1 MRGGSDRARSGVVT
15 EGELILSLAA
25 SGVMRLASWPG
36 PEDAR
41 HPYPPALQQALDRL
55 TWACWNARVDPP
67 RGVGDLVSA
76 WCTQP
81 LSAWPLDLPDG
92 AVGAGDRLV
101 VDEEPSETC
110 RDWSVSN
117 PDVVGEVLESRFMLD
132 VRDTCRVMGRRGQEV
147 YVALRRLLV
156 DEPVLSAIE
165 LLKLRNRF
173 ADLPVWSQW
182 LGEAYV
188 AVTDNDVDDGSVG
201 VCRRCRQLM
210 RPASGG
216 WRCSTPRCRRLSR
229 PPAATV
235 REAKGVVKLRADL
248 VTYVSL
254 PGRAESD
261 LVKTLEAAGA
271 TVVWWPDVDA
281 YDLLV
286 VWSDGRRWAV
296 DVKDWRSPYPLAVK
310 LRPLPTYRDGHE
322 YAWDQGF
329 IVIPDDRVS
338 QRRGYLSILRRHS
351 EALRAQP
358 LLEAVSVKQLKERIG
373 GGRRGA

>member
-1 MRGGSDRARSGVVT
+1 
-15 EGELILSLAA
+15 
-25 SGVMRLASWPG
+25 
-36 PEDAR
+36 
-41 HPYPPALQQALDRL
+41 
-55 TWACWNARVDPP
+55 
-67 RGVGDLVSA
+67 
-76 WCTQP
+76 
-81 LSAWPLDLPDG
+81 
-92 AVGAGDRLV
+92 
-101 VDEEPSETC
+101 
-110 RDWSVSN
+110 
-117 PDVVGEVLESRFMLD
+117 
-132 VRDTCRVMGRRGQEV
+132 
-147 YVALRRLLV
+147 
-156 DEPVLSAIE
+156 
-165 LLKLRNRF
+165 LLKRRNQF

-188 AVTDNDVDDGSVG
+188 PVTDNDVDDGSVG

-210 RPASGG
+210 RPAGGG

-261 LVKTLEAAGA
+261 LVKALEAAGA

-310 LRPLPTYRDGHE
+310 LRPLPTYRGGHE